1 MAAFSP
7 ELRFCELYDLAVFP
21 LGGSWA
27 VLVARWEGPI
37 TVGTLG
43 FLRTVSPCWA
53 IVLVDTG
60 AARAAAGKPSA
71 PHRVAV
77 PLAA

>member
-1 MAAFSP
+1 MAAYSL
-7 ELRFCELYDLAVFP
+7 ELRFRELYDLAVLP
-21 LGGSWA
+21 LRGSWA
-27 VLVARWEGPI
+27 VLVARWEGSMA
-37 TVGTLG
+37 VGALG
-43 FLRTVSPCWA
+43 FLRTVSPCRA

-60 AARAAAGKPSA
+60 AARAAAGEPSA